1 MEELTKE
8 NNMGEDILCSRCGE
22 TFKVLHSCTSS
33 VTKEYCP
40 QHRIYSCLCSY
51 PKLNV
56 DKLPES
62 HWIVD
67 DASVVTT
74 PQQKKEPGTKFD
86 AGKPP
91 MELLSTEALVQ
102 ISRVLEFGKKKYDA
116 HNWRKGMSWSRLI
129 GAALRHL
136 AAFKDGEDLDP
147 ETGLSHL
154 AHLGCCTMFLLEFIK
169 THPEMDDRYK
179 VVDKSDQ
186 K

>member
-1 MEELTKE
+1 MNKD
-8 NNMGEDILCSRCGE
+8 NMCSQCGE
-22 TFKVLHSCTSS
+22 TFKVLHSCTSNI
-33 VTKEYCP
+33 TKEYCP
-40 QHRIYSCLCSY
+40 HHRTYSCLCSY
-51 PKLNV
+51 PKLGV

-62 HWIVD
+62 HWEP
-67 DASVVTT
+67 A
-74 PQQKKEPGTKFD
+74 QQKQEPGTKFD

-136 AAFKDGEDLDP
+136 TAYKDGEDLDP

-169 THPEMDDRYK
+169 THPDFDDRYK
-179 VVDKSDQ
+179 VEINNESK
-186 K
+186 

>member
-1 MEELTKE
+1 
-8 NNMGEDILCSRCGE
+8 MGEDNMCLQ
-22 TFKVLHSCTSS
+22 
-33 VTKEYCP
+33 EYCP

-62 HWIVD
+62 HWMVTD
-67 DASVVTT
+67 VPVVTI
-74 PQQKKEPGTKFD
+74 QQKNEPGTKFD

-102 ISRVLEFGKKKYDA
+102 ISRVLDFGKGKYSA

-129 GAALRHL
+129 GAAMRHL
-136 AAFKDGEDLDP
+136 TAYKDGEDLDP

-169 THPEMDDRYK
+169 THLEFDDRYK
-179 VVDKSDQ
+179 VIDKSDQ